1 MALMR
6 ETLRRFMPRSLRWQ
20 FILAVAGLEL
30 LILAGGATAIYALH
44 ANTESTRL
52 LVEERMVR
60 MQDAQDLV
68 RHTLFIERESYQ
80 LASIESAEAMQASY
94 AEIDRQLAGL
104 DLLVDKIAASG
115 DNIDISVL
123 DLHQASQLFRN
134 TANIVAQMSEN
145 KLQAATQKGSS
156 VKREAMQPQ
165 QGIDG
170 KVAQQLRS
178 ELRRQASNMVT
189 SAQAQSDHFT
199 RDFLGALQEL
209 AQTSANNQRWVTLL
223 LSGSL
228 LLAWL
233 VAQGFLGKHV
243 LDRLQ
248 TVSLGLRQRD
258 FGDGPPMVPVQ
269 GDDEIGEMARAVE
282 MFQNDRK
289 QLVQRT
295 AQLETERALQEELI
309 RKLAEAHSQLLQSEK
324 MASIG
329 QLAAGVAHEIN
340 NPVGFVNSNLG
351 TLKRYIDDLLKTISA
366 YEENEGEMSEKT
378 RAVLDDLKKQI
389 DLVYLREDVANL
401 LTESMDGL
409 QRVKR
414 IVQNLKDFSHA
425 GEQKKQLANLEQG
438 LDSTINIV
446 WNELKYKADIVK
458 EYGGIPEIECV
469 PSQLNQVF
477 MNLVMNAVQA
487 IIEHGKITIRTG
499 QDGDNVWVEVED
511 TGTGIKPE
519 HLAHIFDPFFTT
531 KPVGSG
537 TGLGLSLSYGIVQKH
552 GGKIEVKSEVG
563 KGTLFRVLLPLHD
576 NPVQASAVDKKTV
589 V

>member
-80 LASIESAEAMQASY
+80 LASIESAEAMQVSY
-94 AEIDRQLAGL
+94 KEIDRQLAGL

-115 DNIDISVL
+115 DNVDISVL

-134 TANIVAQMSEN
+134 TANIVAQLREN
-145 KLQAATQKGSS
+145 KLQAATKKGSIA
-156 VKREAMQPQ
+156 KREVMQPQ

-178 ELRRQASNMVT
+178 ELRRQASNMVA

-199 RDFLGALQEL
+199 QDFLGALQEL
-209 AQTSANNQRWVTLL
+209 AQTSAKNQRWVTLL

-248 TVSLGLRQRD
+248 TVSQGLRQRD

-282 MFQNDRK
+282 LFQNDRK

-378 RAVLDDLKKQI
+378 RAVLDELKKQI
-389 DLVYLREDVANL
+389 DLVYLREDVGNL
-401 LTESMDGL
+401 LSESMDGL
-409 QRVKR
+409 QRVKH
-414 IVQNLKDFSHA
+414 IVQNLKDFSHV

-438 LDSTINIV
+438 LDSTLNVV

-458 EYGGIPEIECV
+458 EYGGIPEIECI

-477 MNLVMNAVQA
+477 MNLLMNAVQA

-499 QDGDNVWVEVED
+499 QEGDNVWVEIED
-511 TGTGIKPE
+511 TGSGIKPE

-563 KGTLFRVLLPLHD
+563 KGTVFRVVLPQHAIPL
-576 NPVQASAVDKKTV
+576 QASAEDKKTV
-589 V
+589 G